1 MNKTTYGIIGDGL
14 IAQHFSHYLT
24 MLNTPFIQ
32 WSRKKD
38 SLSPDKKLA
47 KCNTILMLISDDSI
61 EEFIEKNSN
70 LTKKNLIHFS
80 GSLSIEKAI
89 GFHPLMTFSKD
100 LYTLEAYKTIPFI
113 GSKEQREFT
122 KYFPDLKN
130 RYYVINESQKPL
142 YHALCVLS
150 GNLTTLLWQKTVS
163 DFESKLDLPSEV
175 LEPYLTQVF
184 KNIKSD
190 PQKAL
195 TGPIKR
201 GDKKTMKSNRRALKS
216 KTWSSIYRLFNRAY
230 QKELK

>member
-1 MNKTTYGIIGDGL
+1 MNTIPYGIIGNGSV
-14 IAQHFSHYLT
+14 ASHFAKYLE
-24 MLNTPFIQ
+24 LLEIPFII
-32 WSRKKD
+32 WSRKND
-38 SLSPDKKLA
+38 SIPPDKKL
-47 KCNTILMLISDDSI
+47 KDCRTIIILISDDSI
-61 EEFIEKNSN
+61 DSFINSN
-70 LTKKNLIHFS
+70 PSLSKKTLIHFS
-80 GSLSIEKAI
+80 GSLITSKAI

-100 LYTLEAYKTIPFI
+100 LYTLEEYKTIPFI
-113 GSKEQREFT
+113 GSKEKGEFT
-122 KYFPDLKN
+122 KYFPELKN

-184 KNIKSD
+184 KNIKSN

-201 GDKKTMKSNRRALKS
+201 GDKKTMKSNKRALKS